1 MAVTQISR
9 IQHRR
14 GLEQDLPQLSSAELG
29 WSVDTRQL
37 YIGNGTLDEGAPIVG
52 VTRVLT
58 EHDIATITS
67 EVNLTDYT
75 FSGNAAGYLAQTG
88 PSAISPI
95 VRTLQDKLDDFVN
108 VKDFG
113 AAGDGITDDTSAI
126 NRAIQQIY
134 KSTVSPTESRARR
147 TIYFPGGS
155 YIITSPI
162 LIPPFARF
170 VGDGA
175 GSVTIQQTNANQS
188 IAETCDSS
196 FQTDV
201 NIGTSSSLYPQDI
214 EIDGLHFYNSN
225 SSVISSLFNIDSAS
239 NVKVRNS
246 KFTSNH
252 SLGFYP
258 NLVSILTST
267 DTSRKITF
275 DSCEFQNAG
284 NAFAITGTSCYAIR
298 VLSSSFENISN
309 TAIHLGS
316 TLGFTGIGNYFGTGV
331 ISAVKNSNNFFQSFG
346 DYHEDSNTL
355 RAGLTLGNLL
365 YSTTQEY
372 TLTTATLVLPVTAN
386 VPFEISYTINS
397 APAYRFGT
405 AIFTPIDSG
414 SSMIYSDQ
422 YTETAISANANLS
435 ANNDSILFSLT
446 SGTAT
451 LKFNFKFFD

>member
-29 WSVDTRQL
+29 WSIDTRQL

-75 FSGNAAGYLAQTG
+75 FSGNAAGYIAQTG

-108 VKDFG
+108 VQDFG

-252 SLGFYP
+252 SVGFYP

-298 VLSSSFENISN
+298 VINSSFENISN
-309 TAIHLGS
+309 TAMHLGDS
-316 TLGFTGIGNYFGTGV
+316 VGFTSIGNYYGLVGSQVT
-331 ISAVKNSNNFFQSFG
+331 KNSNNIFQSFG
-346 DYHEDSNTL
+346 DYSDIDANVVV
-355 RAGLTLGNLL
+355 GLTLGNLFQ
-365 YSTTQEY
+365 SITQEY
-372 TLTTATLVLPVTAN
+372 ALSTSTLAIPVSAN
-386 VPFEISYTINS
+386 LTFEITYTINNETAS
-397 APAYRFGT
+397 RFGT
-405 AIFTPIDSG
+405 ATFAPSG
-414 SSMIYSDQ
+414 PGTSIVYTDQ
-422 YTETAISANANLS
+422 YTETAVSANANIS
-435 ANNDSILFSLT
+435 ANNDSLLFSLS

-451 LKFNFKFFD
+451 LKFNFKSFN